1 MREAFLKLKDKVMGA
16 SEEEN
21 DYLDDFGEDYLEIDQ
36 NAMQDKKSKVMVKP
50 FVIREFSDVKPVLEA
65 LREGYTISLVNIR
78 PLKDKDLIELKRVVN
93 KLKKTCDAIEG
104 DIAGFGEDW
113 VVATPSFATV
123 DRNLRTVE

>member
-36 NAMQDKKSKVMVKP
+36 NAMQDKKSKVLVKP

-113 VVATPSFATV
+113 VVATPSFASV